1 MTRRIRVANMRI
13 DPLARKIEVPM
24 GRGEREAVTDGSGSS
39 AQNKATELF
48 QDVSGSISG
57 FFNRNKKKVE
67 EQISNIDTDQLKEQ
81 AGRIGESLG
90 RVARDQAQQE
100 VNGVR
105 RDVDQAR
112 KGNYEPLI
120 KRGIEVGTFGAG
132 GIAGEVAKRFGLG
145 GKITDFAEKKLV
157 QATRVDTAG
166 FVKNLDEM
174 FKTVDTNGD
183 NFMDKSEIEA
193 AQKDKV
199 FWAQYAFTFKYLGD
213 KYDQL
218 QNLSNDEWFS
228 EDNGISRGDVKAL
241 AKAVESG
248 TGFGAALG
256 NAFNNTWDTTWHA
269 GVAGGAAGLG
279 HAFLKGGAGS
289 ARTGLIVGG
298 IAFAGG
304 LVHDTADYLLFR
316 RGKLETTIKDLG

>member
-1 MTRRIRVANMRI
+1 
-13 DPLARKIEVPM
+13 M
-24 GRGEREAVTDGSGSS
+24 GRGEREAVNDGSGKT
-39 AQNKATELF
+39 AQEKASEIF
-48 QDVSGSISG
+48 HDVTSGIGG
-57 FFNRNKKKVE
+57 FLSRNKKKVE
-67 EQISNIDTDQLKEQ
+67 EQIGNIDTEQIKEQ
-81 AGRIGESLG
+81 AGRIGG
-90 RVARDQAQQE
+90 TVGQVARDMAQQE

-112 KGNYEPLI
+112 KGNYEPLVR
-120 KRGIEVGTFGAG
+120 RGLEVGTFGAG

-145 GKITDFAEKKLV
+145 GKINDLAEKGLV

-183 NFMDKSEIEA
+183 NFMDKAELEA
-193 AQKDKV
+193 ARKDKI
-199 FWAQYAFTFKYLGD
+199 FWAQYAFTFKYLSD
-213 KYDQL
+213 KYDEL

-228 EDNGISRGDVKAL
+228 ESKGISRNDVKAL
-241 AKAVESG
+241 SNALEKG
-248 TGFGAALG
+248 TGFGAAMG
-256 NAFNNTWDTTWHA
+256 NAFNNTWETTWHA

-279 HAFLKGGAGS
+279 HAFLKGGGGS
-289 ARTGLIVGG
+289 GRVGLIAGG